1 MDATRF
7 DRQVRMFGQDGQ
19 RLIESVTVALVGC
32 GGLGS
37 HVAQQLAY
45 LGVTHF
51 LLIDPDVVEPSNL
64 NRLIGATS
72 ADARNRK
79 AKVTVVERLIRS
91 VSPHAE
97 VVPVDASF
105 VSPAGFDALGR
116 AEIVFGCLDNDGSRL
131 VLNEYCQAYRK
142 SYWDLAT
149 DVDGRDPR
157 QFGGRLLYSTSGEM
171 CVVCKDLLDQAELRR
186 YGASTAQ
193 MEEDARIYGVPV
205 EALGTSGPS
214 VVSLNGLLA
223 SVAVMEFMV
232 DHVGLRKAQ
241 RSLQYNGLF
250 GVLSVDTDPPAP
262 DCYYCK
268 GLYGRG
274 DEADVSRH
282 FAA

>member
-1 MDATRF
+1 MDPTRF

-19 RLIESVTVALVGC
+19 RLIESVTVAIVGC

-45 LGVTHF
+45 LGVTRF
-51 LLIDPDVVEPSNL
+51 VLIDPDVVELSNL

-72 ADARNRK
+72 ADARDRK
-79 AKVTVVERLIRS
+79 PKVTVVECLIRA

-97 VVPVDASF
+97 VVAVHASF
-105 VSPAGFDALGR
+105 VSPAGFHALGG
-116 AEIVFGCLDNDGSRL
+116 AETVFGCLDNDGSRL

-142 SYWDLAT
+142 SYWDIAT
-149 DVDGRDPR
+149 DIDRSDPR

-186 YGASTAQ
+186 YGASAAQ
-193 MEEDARIYGVPV
+193 AEEEARIYGVPV
-205 EALGTSGPS
+205 ETLGTSGPS
-214 VVSLNGLLA
+214 VVSLNGVLA

-232 DHVGLRKAQ
+232 DRVGLREAR

-250 GVLSVDTDPPAP
+250 GVVSVDTDPPAQ

-268 GLYGRG
+268 ELYGQG
-274 DEADVSRH
+274 NEGNVSRH
-282 FAA
+282 FGA